1 LYDDINLDDYLKGIL
16 EYEMGEKAMTYEII
30 EKEMTSEEVEEGRV
44 KFKIEFTAI
53 DSFGDAVAGI
63 EFEDEEEFEVDEEEV
78 ADVNFGEVSDDGEAE
93 LLNVDILDLSEFE

>member
-1 LYDDINLDDYLKGIL
+1 MYDDINLDDYLKGIL

-63 EFEDEEEFEVDEEEV
+63 EFEDEEEV
-78 ADVNFGEVSDDGEAE
+78 ADVNFGEMSDDGEAE